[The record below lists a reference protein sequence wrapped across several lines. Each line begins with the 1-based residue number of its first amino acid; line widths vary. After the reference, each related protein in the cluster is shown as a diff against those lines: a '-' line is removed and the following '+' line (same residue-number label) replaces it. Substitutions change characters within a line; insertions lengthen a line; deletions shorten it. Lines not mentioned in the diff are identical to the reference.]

1 MPLKVGVLMGG
12 PSEEHEVSLSTGKAV
27 MEACQR
33 IGYNSTE
40 IKFDHDFESYL
51 DNMKEQDIIFNALH
65 GGIGENGRIQA
76 WMDNNQIKYTG
87 SDSFSSELLSLIH
100 I

>member
-12 PSEEHEVSLSTGKAV
+12 PSEEHDVSISTGKAV

-40 IKFDHDFESYL
+40 IKFEHDFESY
-51 DNMKEQDIIFNALH
+51 
-65 GGIGENGRIQA
+65 
-76 WMDNNQIKYTG
+76 
-87 SDSFSSELLSLIH
+87 
-100 I
+100 